1 MRSVK
6 VVFDF
11 IRCSY
16 SEKIAKGRYI
26 YAKMNGNPNFPSPDV
41 ALSTL
46 KESTDQLESY
56 YMSSFSGSRV
66 ATARLHMEV
75 KIWNDLMRD
84 EAKYVTRI
92 SDNDV
97 AILLSSGFNPAK
109 PTIPGARAEFS
120 VKNVEKSGSVFLRKK
135 ASKYGCAYIWQCCKN
150 ALPENEKD
158 WSYANVSVK
167 ASCILNDLTPLTRYW
182 FRAAV
187 VSTKGISAYCNP
199 VTHVV
204 I

>member
-26 YAKMNGNPNFPSPDV
+26 YDKMNGNPNFPSPYV
-41 ALSTL
+41 ALNTII
-46 KESTDQLESY
+46 ESTDRLESCY
-56 YMSSFSGSRV
+56 VASLKGSRL
-66 ATARLHMEV
+66 ATARLHAEV
-75 KIWNDLMRD
+75 KIWNDLMRNV
-84 EAKYVTRI
+84 AKYVARI

-97 AILLSSGFNPAK
+97 AILLSSGFNPSK
-109 PTIPGARAEFS
+109 PTIPGAIAEFS
-120 VKNVEKSGSVFLRKK
+120 VKNGEETGSVFLRKK
-135 ASKYGCAYIWQCCKN
+135 AAKYGCAYVWQYCKN

-158 WSYANVSVK
+158 WSFANVSLK
-167 ASCILNDLTPLTRYW
+167 SSCLLYDLDPLTRYW

-199 VTHVV
+199 VMHVV